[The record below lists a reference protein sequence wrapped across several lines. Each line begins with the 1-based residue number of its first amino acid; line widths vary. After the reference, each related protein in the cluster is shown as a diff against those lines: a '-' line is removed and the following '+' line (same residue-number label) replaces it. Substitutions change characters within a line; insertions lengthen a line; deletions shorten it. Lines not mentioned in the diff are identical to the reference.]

1 MSNETIEKE
10 DQELE
15 ELRKQIEQKAEEE
28 KEQASKPVEPEPTH
42 PEPATSPASD
52 VPASDPAPVTPNT
65 SQPEQSQTATGK
77 DDPTE
82 WAKKKGIETYDD
94 AVRALQ
100 QKEIEFHKRN
110 QAGHPGYRDIN
121 GDKPVVQP
129 AWQPAPQMGYGYQQP
144 PVYMPQPRMN
154 PREIAPYY
162 PQLAP
167 EDVERVM
174 PLVMDAA
181 EVISN
186 RKMAALR
193 QEFGGQVSE
202 IQRTTMRNNE
212 LMQLMQDPAF
222 RDNRVQRE
230 VHAVLD
236 SDPSIFQRER
246 TPYAYAYEKALA
258 NMTRK
263 QLQQGFDAGK
273 ETLGLKPPVTAGGGN
288 GSANTAPVKITEKMF
303 DSWTPEEQKAFLNS
317 NGRIIPKR

>member
-15 ELRKQIEQKAEEE
+15 ELRKQIEQKAEAE
-28 KEQASKPVEPEPTH
+28 KEQASKPVEPEPTP
-42 PEPATSPASD
+42 PEPATSQASD
-52 VPASDPAPVTPNT
+52 ASASDPAPVTPNP

-77 DDPTE
+77 DDPME
-82 WAKKKGIETYDD
+82 WAKKKGFKTPEDM
-94 AVRALQ
+94 ARALLQKEQEFHQSRQ
-100 QKEIEFHKRN
+100 QK
-110 QAGHPGYRDIN
+110 AN
-121 GDKPVVQP
+121 GQQSPQVPPQD
-129 AWQPAPQMGYGYQQP
+129 WQPAPQMGYGYP
-144 PVYMPQPRMN
+144 PPPAYVPQPRVN
-154 PREIAPYY
+154 PRELAPYY

-174 PLVMDAA
+174 PLVLDAA

-222 RDNRVQRE
+222 RDNRVQKE
-230 VHAVLD
+230 VHSVLD

-263 QLQQGFDAGK
+263 QLQQGFDAGND
-273 ETLGLKPPVTAGGGN
+273 TLGKKPPVTAGGGN
-288 GSANTAPVKITEKMF
+288 GSANTAPAKITEKMF
-303 DSWTPEEQKAFLNS
+303 DSWTPEEQKSFLNS